1 MVCLVSVCVRFCPVL
16 FCSLCVSFDL
26 SSLLFVVSSCCEA
39 TMRVQVKS
47 SVLFVLGVVSISSVV
62 FRNLEVSS
70 TMQI

>member
-1 MVCLVSVCVRFCPVL
+1 MCVCAFLSCAVL
-16 FCSLCVSFDL
+16 FSLFSFDL

-62 FRNLEVSS
+62 FRNLEVSN